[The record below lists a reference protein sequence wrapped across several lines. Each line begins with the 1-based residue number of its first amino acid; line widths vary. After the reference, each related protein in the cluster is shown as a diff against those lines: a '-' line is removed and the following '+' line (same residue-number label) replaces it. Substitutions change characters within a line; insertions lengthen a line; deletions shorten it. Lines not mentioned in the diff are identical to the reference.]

1 MTLTPSRLALARK
14 RRGMTL
20 VRLATEAGI
29 TTRSLSAYESGRQ
42 QPTSATLSALADALA
57 VPAAFLQAP
66 EIDEIPP
73 DAASF
78 RAMSKMTASQRDSAC
93 SAGRIA
99 FLINDWIEERFR
111 LPDADIPSL
120 LTFDPETAAEV
131 VRARWGLGQSPV
143 DNMIHLLESRGT
155 RVFSLA
161 EECAEVDAFSLYWHG
176 TPFIFL
182 NTMKS
187 GERGRFDAA
196 HELGHLV
203 LHAGHRVPH
212 GPDAEQEAN
221 RFAAAFLMPASSVI
235 AARLANATT
244 DRIIQAKHTWK
255 VSAMALA
262 HRLHELSL
270 LTEWGYRTACVNLS
284 RLGYRTSEPG
294 GITRE
299 DSQLLSKVIKALRD
313 DGITPAQVASGIA
326 ITTAELNSHL
336 FGLALTVLPGGT
348 TNTAPLRPDLHIVK
362 PLDRP
367 SRISPNTCRLT
378 RFRPAGRCP
387 AAAHGTA
394 KRLPAWLRRRAASI
408 RRRPRSLPSYEL

>member
-29 TTRSLSAYESGRQ
+29 TTRSLSAYENGRQ

-57 VPAAFLQAP
+57 VPTAFLQAS

-78 RAMSKMTASQRDSAC
+78 RALSKMTASQRDSAC

-99 FLINDWIEERFR
+99 FLINDWMEERFR
-111 LPDADIPSL
+111 LPAADVPSL
-120 LTFDPETAAEV
+120 LTLDPETAAEV

-143 DNMIHLLESRGT
+143 DNMVHLLESCGV

-161 EECAEVDAFSLYWHG
+161 EECAAVDAFSLYWHG
-176 TPFIFL
+176 TPFVFL

-203 LHAGHRVPH
+203 LHAEHRVPH

-235 AARLANATT
+235 AARLANAAT
-244 DRIIQAKHTWK
+244 DQIIEAKHTWK
-255 VSAMALA
+255 VSAMALT

-270 LTEWGYRTACVNLS
+270 LTEWGYRTACVDLS
-284 RLGYRTSEPG
+284 RLGYRRGEPG
-294 GITRE
+294 GIPRE
-299 DSQLLSKVIKALRD
+299 DSQLLNKVLKSLRD
-313 DGITPAQVASGIA
+313 EGITPAHIAADIA
-326 ITTAELNSHL
+326 ISSTELSSHL
-336 FGLALTVLPGGT
+336 FGLALTAVPGGT
-348 TNTAPLRPDLHIVK
+348 THTAPRRPGLHIV
-362 PLDRP
+362 
-367 SRISPNTCRLT
+367 SP
-378 RFRPAGRCP
+378 
-387 AAAHGTA
+387 
-394 KRLPAWLRRRAASI
+394 
-408 RRRPRSLPSYEL
+408 